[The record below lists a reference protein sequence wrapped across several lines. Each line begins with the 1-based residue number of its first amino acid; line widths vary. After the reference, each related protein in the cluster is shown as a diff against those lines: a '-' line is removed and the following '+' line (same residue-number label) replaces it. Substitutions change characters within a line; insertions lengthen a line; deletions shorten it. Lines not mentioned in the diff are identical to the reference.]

1 MCCPSCALA
10 RDQARALPASAI
22 STVDLRCHQLLEG
35 AAARE
40 GVQPTPFAWYECGR
54 RHLTGH
60 VPYCTRVIEN
70 NHSWPRTG
78 SRPSAARAPT
88 AKRVPSFRPRQ
99 AAVTQ
104 YSHFCARWASLGRQ
118 SLPTRADPS
127 EEAADVALREKQ
139 RTRCRTRRA
148 PSSVSGDSSPLLT
161 TSSNSTLSIVGWGD
175 LGIGRRPGSRCIGHG
190 YPSVATD

>member
-1 MCCPSCALA
+1 MRSQEIKHVLCQPARSRLSICAVISYSRVRL
-10 RDQARALPASAI
+10 REREYNPRLLP
-22 STVDLRCHQLLEG
+22 G
-35 AAARE
+35 M
-40 GVQPTPFAWYECGR
+40 ECGR

-70 NHSWPRTG
+70 DHSWPRTG